1 MMNTLMEPACR
12 TKRLFRLVI
21 PEGES
26 SFLAGKAKGSRGC
39 REVGSR
45 LIRTKEAERRGVGLE
60 HRKWGQAHVPLK
72 VP

>member
-1 MMNTLMEPACR
+1 M
-12 TKRLFRLVI
+12 I

-39 REVGSR
+39 RKVGSH
-45 LIRTKEAERRGVGLE
+45 LIHTKEAERRGVGLE